1 MRQFVLD
8 CSVTMAWCFAD
19 ESAPYPNQ
27 VLETLRDGEAFV
39 PAVWPLEVANV
50 LAAGER
56 RQRVTEANASRFVDL
71 LSRLRIRLDPVSGEL
86 SVGRLFAL
94 AREFSLSAYDASYL
108 ELASRRDLP
117 LATLDKK
124 LLSVAQNVGV
134 RPF

>member
-1 MRQFVLD
+1 
-8 CSVTMAWCFAD
+8 MAWCFAD
-19 ESAPYPNQ
+19 ESDPYSNQ

-56 RQRVTEANASRFVDL
+56 RQRVTEATASRFVDL

-108 ELASRRDLP
+108 ELATRRVLP

-124 LLSVAQNVGV
+124 LLSAAQSFGL
-134 RPF
+134 RSF